1 MKTVPFAIDVRV
13 PQRCIEVAA
22 EGDVSQEDRLT
33 AIEEVCDLLRE
44 NRDFA
49 VLVDL
54 RACPRTPTTAETY
67 AVVSA
72 LVARAPFLSGGA
84 ALLVRPGP
92 PHGMA
97 CLEQLLVRQAGVSI
111 GVFTDRAEAE
121 RWLATD
127 PHPVAPAPR

>member
-1 MKTVPFAIDVRV
+1 MKTIPFAIDVRV

-33 AIEEVCDLLRE
+33 VIEEVCDLLRVH
-44 NRDFA
+44 RDFA
-49 VLVDL
+49 ILVDL
-54 RACPRTPTTAETY
+54 RACPRTPTTAETH

-72 LVARAPFLSGGA
+72 LITRAPFFAGGA

-97 CLEQLLVRQAGVSI
+97 CLQQLLVRQAGISF
-111 GVFTDRAEAE
+111 GVFTDRSEAE
-121 RWLATD
+121 RWLVTH
-127 PHPVAPAPR
+127 PHPVASAPR